1 MKFAIDKAYLL
12 ECFQKVINVPS
23 PVGYYVELN
32 PVLADMAAQLDCAM
46 TFDNKG
52 TGYITLEGEDNSRTV
67 LLGAHVDTLGFM
79 IRKVDGDGM
88 IRVRVIG
95 GMNLHSAESEF
106 VTVHTRDGRAYSGT
120 FLCQSHSTHAFGD
133 CTTLDRKENTMMVL
147 LDEPVKSKA
156 DVYALGIRPGDYI
169 SLDPRCCITPNGYVK
184 SRFIDDKG
192 AVACA
197 FAMLKYLK
205 DNGLRPKYRTILAFP
220 HYEEVGL
227 GGTFVPAEVSEYVA
241 VDIGLIGPD
250 LDGNER
256 AVTICAKD
264 AFTTYDYELTN
275 RLIRYAEKADCP
287 YAVDTFTRYSTDG
300 AAAWKGGNDLR
311 AAAFGMAVYGS
322 HGMERTHIDGLCA
335 TTNLMLAYAMDI

>member
-1 MKFAIDKAYLL
+1 MKFQIDTAYLL
-12 ECFQKVINVPS
+12 DSFRKVIRVPS
-23 PVGYYVELN
+23 PAGYYVELN
-32 PVLADMAAQLDCAM
+32 PVLAEMAGELGYEM
-46 TFDNKG
+46 TFDHKN
-52 TGYITLEGEDNSRTV
+52 TGYITLDGEDNSKTV

-79 IRKVDGDGM
+79 VRKLDGDGM
-88 IRVRVIG
+88 IRVRVLG

-106 VTVHTRDGRAYSGT
+106 VTVHTRDGRSYNGT

-169 SLDPRCCITPNGYVK
+169 SLDPRCCITDNGYVK

-197 FAMLKYLK
+197 FAMLKYMK
-205 DNGLRPKYRTILAFP
+205 DNGLKPKYRTLVAFP
-220 HYEEVGL
+220 HYEEMGL
-227 GGTFVPAEVSEYVA
+227 GGTYVPEGVTEYVA
-241 VDIGLIGPD
+241 VDIGLVGPE
-250 LDGNER
+250 LDGNEH
-256 AVTICAKD
+256 AVSICAKD
-264 AFTTYDYELTN
+264 AFTMYDYELTN

-300 AAAWKGGNDLR
+300 AAALKGGNNLR
-311 AAAFGMAVYGS
+311 SAAFGMAVYGS
-322 HGMERTHIDGLCA
+322 HGMERTHVDGLCA